1 LLLLWGFSAI
11 ITPLKFLGTSLLV
24 GFEAFKMLFKLSLLS
39 LVVQILGV
47 FFFVK
52 VFDFAYVI
60 LALIIA
66 DFIEIGIMWLF
77 MIPRYRSKMLNKE
90 ALSA

>member
-1 LLLLWGFSAI
+1 
-11 ITPLKFLGTSLLV
+11 
-24 GFEAFKMLFKLSLLS
+24 
-39 LVVQILGV
+39 VVQILGV

-52 VFDFAYVI
+52 VFDFTYVI

-66 DFIEIGIMWLF
+66 DFVEIGIMWLF